1 MTDKV
6 LVESSMVILTSKEF
20 QDFLANHNL
29 NAQISGKGGT
39 WQSGAPHMV
48 STEAQEIASA
58 TLDFNQPVSLAK
70 FKAAIDASMFRYS
83 LYHYRRPGQPIGTT
97 IEYNEATDRA
107 AAAAAKAQQSVAA
120 QPAIKPAQQIA
131 ERRLYVAYPIDAE
144 KFTGSPLTEDPV
156 EVPFEIQQ
164 TDEGLYYVDYM
175 DKDQGKY
182 TYWRTEGKDRELLRS
197 AVVPRVRKIEA
208 KLEGNAAA

>member
-20 QDFLANHNL
+20 QDFLAKHNL
-29 NAQISGKGGT
+29 TAQISGKGGE
-39 WQSGAPHMV
+39 WQTGAPHMV
-48 STEAQEIASA
+48 SMEAQEIAPA

-107 AAAAAKAQQSVAA
+107 DKAAKAQQPVAA
-120 QPAIKPAQQIA
+120 QPLTKPAQQPPK
-131 ERRLYVAYPIDAE
+131 RRPFVAYPIDAE
-144 KFTGSPLTEDPV
+144 KFTGSPLTEDPP

-182 TYWRTEGKDRELLRS
+182 SYWRTEGKDRELLRS
-197 AVVPRVRKIEA
+197 AVIPRVRKIEA
-208 KLEGNAAA
+208 KLERDAAAQ